1 MHKRRTRPASG
12 QGFTLVELLVV
23 IAIIGILVAL
33 LLPAIQAA
41 REAARRSQCRTNL
54 KNMGLAVL
62 NFENARKVFPT
73 AGARNLLSDAS
84 TITFGLEQNI
94 EGGKPL
100 GPDRQGLGWAFQ
112 ILPYMEETAAYQMTK
127 TIDLQGIVVPI
138 YTCPSRRIAR
148 TAWSPAYGAVFA
160 FLDYAGNTPCS
171 FKTPERTERYNPLD
185 AVPLTSVSIKKL
197 FGAFYGGEGTPKG
210 TLNVPDNSL
219 YDGVL
224 VRCPWAWD
232 HTDTA
237 TGKQIGKFL
246 SNVTG
251 LVKAA
256 KITDGTSKTF
266 MIAEKYVRNDN
277 YEGPFDGL
285 NRNSDDRGWTDGY
298 DADIMRSSCY
308 PPVQDGDSI
317 GWDANLGRYFDDDPS
332 SNSSFGGTNVIHHF
346 GSAHTSG
353 INAVYADGSVRSFNY
368 DVDSVVFNAL
378 GTRNGE
384 EQISEEAGG

>member
-1 MHKRRTRPASG
+1 MLSLNRKHHKS

-73 AGARNLLSDAS
+73 AGARNLLSDA
-84 TITFGLEQNI
+84 TKVEFGIEQNV

-112 ILPYMEETAAYQMTK
+112 ILPYMEETAAYQVTK
-127 TIDLQGIVVPI
+127 TVDMQGVVVPI

-160 FLDYAGNTPCS
+160 FMDYAGNTPCS
-171 FKTPERTERYNPLD
+171 FKTPARTERYNPLD
-185 AVPLTSVSIKKL
+185 AVPLTSASIKKL
-197 FGAFYGGEGTPKG
+197 FPAFYGGEGEPKG
-210 TLNVPDNSL
+210 NLGVPDNSL

-224 VRCPWAWD
+224 VRCPWAWS
-232 HTDTA
+232 HTDA
-237 TGKQIGKFL
+237 SGKQIGKFL

-251 LVKAA
+251 LVKTS

-277 YEGPFDGL
+277 YEGPFDGS

-308 PPVQDGDSI
+308 PPINDGDST
-317 GWDANLGRYFDDDPS
+317 GWAPVLANYFDDDP
-332 SNSSFGGTNVIHHF
+332 NTQFGGTVVVHHF
-346 GSAHTSG
+346 GSAHTAG
-353 INAVYADGSVRSFNY
+353 INAVYADGSVRGFTY
-368 DVDSVVFNAL
+368 DVDPVVFNAL

-384 EQISEEAGG
+384 ENVTEEGT